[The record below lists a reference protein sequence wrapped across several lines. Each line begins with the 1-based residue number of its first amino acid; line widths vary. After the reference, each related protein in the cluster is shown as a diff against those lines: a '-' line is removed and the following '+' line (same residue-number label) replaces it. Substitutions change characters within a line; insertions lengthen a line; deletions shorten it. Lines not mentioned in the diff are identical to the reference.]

1 MCWWGL
7 RMNQQTAVAARN
19 ANAFLAAATELRW
32 DPGNGQAPS
41 GILAAQWKVTRLH
54 LTEAL
59 LHAPK

>member
-1 MCWWGL
+1 
-7 RMNQQTAVAARN
+7 MNQQTAVAARN

-41 GILAAQWKVTRLH
+41 GILTAQWKVTRLH